1 MRVGNG
7 WRRVS
12 SVMWIVAL
20 ATVLGLMW
28 PQPLLARYPFG
39 DPPPAQERRFF
50 KETGFWVSGAFLAY
64 FDANGGLEVFGYP
77 ISAPYNNHGILVQ
90 YFQKAR
96 MEWHPFNPDPY
107 KVQLGL
113 LGEELGFRRP
123 AVAPPRVAIGRVYYP
138 ETGHS
143 VAYMFLRYFE
153 GHGGVDLF
161 GYPISEML
169 IENQRVVQYFQRLKL
184 VWDPRTAQM
193 SVGNLGELYVS
204 LHRDRLPPDALMRGS
219 YSYRIAGQG
228 SVSWRILVGVGQSVA
243 NLERMQE
250 IRILVTDER
259 GDPVTD
265 AQVRVT
271 VRPQDGEI
279 IQALTRVVATDVQGR
294 VELSLPVTDL
304 QPGAWAVLLV
314 EATDGVVSATAQE
327 LFLVWY

>member
-1 MRVGNG
+1 MRHRTG
-7 WRRVS
+7 WPRVS
-12 SVMWIVAL
+12 SVIWIVAL
-20 ATVLGLMW
+20 TVVLGLVL
-28 PQPLLARYPFG
+28 PQPLLARYPGG
-39 DPPPAQERRFF
+39 DPPPSQERRFF
-50 KETGFWVSGAFLAY
+50 QETGFWVSGAFLSY
-64 FDANGGLEVFGYP
+64 FDTHGGLEVFGYP

-113 LGEELGFRRP
+113 LGEEMGFRRP
-123 AVAPPRVAIGRVYYP
+123 PVASPRVSIGRVYYP

-143 VAYMFLRYFE
+143 VAHMFLRYFAN
-153 GHGGVDLF
+153 HGGVDLF

-169 IENQRVVQYFQRLKL
+169 IENQRIVQYFQRLKL
-184 VWDPRTAQM
+184 VWDPWASRM

-219 YSYRIAGQG
+219 YRIAGQG
-228 SVSWRILVGVGQSVA
+228 PVSWRIRVGMGRSVVG
-243 NLERMQE
+243 LERMQE
-250 IRILVTDER
+250 VRILLTDDR
-259 GDPVTD
+259 GEPVAD

-279 IQALTRVVATDVQGR
+279 IEELTRIMATDDQGR
-294 VELSLPVTDL
+294 VTLSLPVADL
-304 QPGAWAVLLV
+304 RPGTWAVLTV
-314 EATDGVVSATAQE
+314 EATDGVVAGHAQE